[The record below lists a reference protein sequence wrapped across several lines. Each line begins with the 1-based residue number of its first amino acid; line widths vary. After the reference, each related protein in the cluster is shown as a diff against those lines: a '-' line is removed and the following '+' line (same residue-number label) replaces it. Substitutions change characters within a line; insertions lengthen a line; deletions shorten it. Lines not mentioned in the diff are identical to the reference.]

1 MIEEKKGG
9 LSVFIAPTKTV
20 GDVVIS
26 MCFALD
32 ADGCTLS
39 KLNGCGSE
47 CSSHCFPAGSEE
59 ACLAYSLYSTVKQVL
74 AGNALAVYKTKVGD
88 VKCGIH
94 DGMFFINWKVKGTV
108 SAARKSLGMAL
119 KCMAPSK
126 MWPVY
131 SRCIRMLKA
140 SPNKETFS
148 YVADAA
154 TKNIKDSL
162 HVGIVGNIKADK
174 AKLKD
179 LVDTVSKRLNVEGT
193 SGSKTK
199 PSGHTE
205 CDHSHVTELK
215 ISGYSS
221 LLISDYLQNKIK
233 GLNPMVFNKKLI
245 LMIKPAQWETLTK
258 KLKPGVKDFVATK
271 YMKVSDLGEVLGYY
285 GLSSGV
291 LCASDARSMLNGQLS
306 ASTLEGAINKYL

>member
-26 MCFALD
+26 MCFELD

-47 CSSHCFPAGSEE
+47 CSSHCFPSGSEE

-74 AGNALAVYKTKVGD
+74 AGNALAVSKTKVGD
-88 VKCGIH
+88 VKCGVH

-119 KCMAPSK
+119 KCMTPAK

-131 SRCIRMLKA
+131 SRCVKMLKS
-140 SPNKETFS
+140 SPKKETFA

-154 TKNIKDSL
+154 AKSIKNNL
-162 HVGIVGNIKADK
+162 HVAIIGNIKADK

-179 LVDTVSKRLNVEGT
+179 LVETVSKRLNAESSPGN
-193 SGSKTK
+193 KTK
-199 PSGHTE
+199 PADHTA
-205 CDHSHVTELK
+205 CDHTHLTELK

-221 LLISDYLQNKIK
+221 LLVSDYLQNKIK

-245 LMIKPAQWETLTK
+245 LMMKPAQWETMTK
-258 KLKPGVKDFVATK
+258 KLKSGVKDFVATK
-271 YMKVSDLGEVLGYY
+271 YMKVADLGEVLGYY

-291 LCASDARSMLNGQLS
+291 LCANDAHSMLNGQLS
-306 ASTLEGAINKYL
+306 ASTLESAINKYL